1 MAHFWLLCAIIIKN
15 LGQSANKMKN
25 NMKLCDLTN
34 RERDVA
40 ILVAK
45 GLLYKEI
52 AKKLYISPQV
62 VKNYMNRISR
72 KLDINEGRPGILI
85 ARWVWEQE
93 HE

>member
-1 MAHFWLLCAIIIKN
+1 MAHNSQKCAIIIKN

-25 NMKLCDLTN
+25 NMKLCNLTN

-85 ARWVWEQE
+85 ARWVWEQDNE
-93 HE
+93 

>member
-1 MAHFWLLCAIIIKN
+1 
-15 LGQSANKMKN
+15 MKN